1 MKKTSHLVL
10 YATLL
15 LMLLTLFSS
24 CGKGAGDSSKY
35 SFYESTVDTSK
46 PPAWGSD
53 DEIHLLCDAETW
65 KLAENFLRRS
75 LERQVYVVVNEQY
88 FHLIKADI
96 REMDTLSKYK
106 NLLFMGDLRSKDAVS
121 QHVRNTIPD
130 RMTQRV
136 KNTGAE
142 MFVAKNRWVKDQ
154 LIVYMV
160 GSSRENLLRL
170 LISQNNRL
178 FNLFVNRYGE
188 RLAYQAYLTK
198 VIPDEFFETYP
209 FTIKIPQSYRLFSD
223 DKANRFL
230 SFLYRMRSEAR
241 EYPDKYIS
249 IYYEDMPADS
259 LNLEWLLAKR
269 AELAAK
275 YYDGDEFEVDKIRS
289 ERLTFGTYSAMRLLG
304 PWKNP
309 KHDIGGGFQTFA
321 FYDAAQKRAYL
332 IDNVVY
338 YPAGD
343 KLPQLLE
350 LEKLSV
356 TFRAK

>member
-1 MKKTSHLVL
+1 MKKSLHVL
-10 YATLL
+10 IYALFF
-15 LMLLTLFSS
+15 LMLLGLVSS

-53 DEIHLLCDAETW
+53 EDIHILCDTETW

-96 REMDTLSKYK
+96 REMDTISKYK
-106 NLLFMGDLRSKDAVS
+106 NLLFMGDLKSRDAVS
-121 QHVRNTIPD
+121 QHVRNTIPE
-130 RMTQRV
+130 RMNQRV

-198 VIPDEFFETYP
+198 VIPEEFFEPYP
-209 FTIKIPQSYRLFSD
+209 FSIKIPQSYRLFSD

-249 IYYEDMPADS
+249 IYYENMPADS
-259 LNLEWLLAKR
+259 LNLDWLIAKR
-269 AELAAK
+269 RELAAR
-275 YYDGDEFEVDKIRS
+275 YYDGDEFEVEKIRS
-289 ERLTFGTYSAMRLLG
+289 ERLSFGTYNAMRLLG

-343 KLPQLLE
+343 KLPQLME
-350 LEKLSV
+350 LEKISV
-356 TFRAK
+356 TFRTK